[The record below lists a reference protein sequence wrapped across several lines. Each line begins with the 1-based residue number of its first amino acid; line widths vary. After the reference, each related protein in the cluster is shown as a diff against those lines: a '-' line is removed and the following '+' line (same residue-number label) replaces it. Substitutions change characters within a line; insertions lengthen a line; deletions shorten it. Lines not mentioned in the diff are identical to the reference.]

1 MRRRRRHPD
10 NPDLFT
16 WVAPEPET
24 TSYARS
30 SDPETS
36 HEAADKIS
44 LSNMEQV
51 VYDVLAETGERM
63 TSLCI
68 TRYLEDRRG
77 DNRAWS
83 VSPRLRPLEEKG
95 AIKRDGK
102 MTVENSNGRDA
113 KLTAWIVVKKTTNFA
128 RPGQE
133 RPPAHQVDITVG
145 YGD

>member
-1 MRRRRRHPD
+1 MRRKRRDPD

-16 WVAPEPET
+16 WVPPEPPET

-30 SDPETS
+30 TDPETS
-36 HEAADKIS
+36 HEAARKIS
-44 LSNMEQV
+44 FSKMEQT

-68 TRYLEDRRG
+68 TRYLDRHG

-113 KLTAWIVVKKTTNFA
+113 KLTAWIVVKKTTDFA

-133 RPPAHQVDITVG
+133 RPPAHQVDITAG